1 MCLQVTVQVANLPME
16 EIECV
21 FTIGTEAPTPLLTQI
36 SMDTNNTV
44 ICTLTENT
52 LPSSSLFTNN
62 GMDCLYVM

>member
-21 FTIGTEAPTPLLTQI
+21 FTIGMESSTVLSTQI
-36 SMDTNNTV
+36 SMYTNNTV

-52 LPSSSLFTNN
+52 LPSSLFTNN
-62 GMDCLYVM
+62 GMVWTVCM